1 MYFTKRIPSSAL
13 HALRQSTATTP
24 CLRRAAGRQIRW
36 ESTEKTEKSNN
47 GHGKSFSGQL
57 YSSTALR
64 LRREKAE
71 RERFSELRN
80 EAGGGKGL
88 AMSFG
93 MFFLRAVWFLGG

>member
-1 MYFTKRIPSSAL
+1 MSFTKRIPSSAL
-13 HALRQSTATTP
+13 NALRPSAATTP
-24 CLRRAAGRQIRW
+24 CLRRVVGRQIRW
-36 ESTEKTEKSNN
+36 ESTEKVEKK

-64 LRREKAE
+64 LQREKAD

-93 MFFLRAVWFLGG
+93 MFF